1 MSDLASQKVVADG
14 STFAASN
21 KAEIL
26 EPKSSANAPV
36 FRNSLNPEEINPK
49 QQFIWQ
55 PIIKQD

>member
-36 FRNSLNPEEINPK
+36 FRNSLNPEEINP
-49 QQFIWQ
+49 
-55 PIIKQD
+55 